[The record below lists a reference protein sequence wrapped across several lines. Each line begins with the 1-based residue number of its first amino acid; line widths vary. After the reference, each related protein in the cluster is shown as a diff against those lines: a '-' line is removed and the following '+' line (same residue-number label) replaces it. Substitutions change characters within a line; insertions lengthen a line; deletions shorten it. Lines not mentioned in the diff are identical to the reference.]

1 MENLD
6 ISSSAFGQPAVVYP
20 PVQVA
25 RALLLDAS
33 GRVVNAIVIVPGSA
47 FAADGGLFAVTD
59 APEWAGIGWR
69 RMDGKWIAP
78 QAGDGDIGLA
88 PPAAVPTPHEP
99 SAVDPN

>member
-6 ISSSAFGQPAVVYP
+6 ISSSAFGQPAATYP
-20 PVQVA
+20 SVQVA

-33 GRVVNAIVIVPGSA
+33 GRVVNAIVIALGSA
-47 FAADGGLFAVTD
+47 FAAEGGLFAVTD

-78 QAGDGDIGLA
+78 EMDDGDIGLV
-88 PPAAVPTPHEP
+88 PPAVGAPAHEP
-99 SAVDPN
+99 PAVDPN